1 MEPNQIRA
9 VWGKFDDLIASDISP
24 DAKAIISAIKMQ
36 TEIMSGKLGAIER
49 STGELARTSA
59 QQNMRT
65 GFK

>member
-1 MEPNQIRA
+1 MEPNQIREM
-9 VWGKFDDLIASDISP
+9 WGKFDDLIASDISP

-36 TEIMSGKLGAIER
+36 TEIMNGRLAGVER
-49 STGELARTSA
+49 STGELARTAA